1 MSTHARKQST
11 SDRSLHYRTCPLCEA
26 TCGLEVTVEGDA
38 SDGKVVRIRG
48 DRDDVFSHG
57 FICPKGSTLKQLH
70 EDPDRLSL
78 PMVKRDG
85 RHVEVSWDEA
95 FAEIEQLM
103 LPVTEEYGRE
113 SVAIYQGNP
122 AVHNHALTIYGRAL
136 ISALGTRNIYSEG
149 TVDQMPRHVSSGFLY
164 GDPLAFPVPDL
175 DRTDYLLMLG
185 ANPFESNGSLATA
198 PDFPGRLQAIQKR
211 GGRFVVVDPRRTKTA
226 KAADEHLTIRPGSD
240 AAWLAALAH
249 VLFAEALVDTG
260 AAGEH
265 LDGVDDV
272 RRLVAPFTPE
282 AVEHATWITPEITR
296 RIAREL
302 AAAPTAAVY
311 GRIGTNTV
319 PFGTLASW
327 LTDVVTIL
335 TGNLDQPGGMMWAHP
350 AHLPPHKVGP
360 GRGFVTGRRT
370 TRVSGRPETKGEF
383 PVAALQEEIETP
395 GPGKIRVL
403 VTVAGNPARSIPDSD
418 RTEAALASLDA
429 MVSVD
434 PYLNETTRHADVIL
448 PPPSA
453 LARSHY
459 DLAFYG
465 QAVRNIANYSPQL
478 FDPQGPCEEDIIAR
492 LALVAS
498 GQGAHGDPQLIH
510 DLVLDSVLR
519 AAVKPGRE
527 LEGHDV
533 AELRAQLGNRSPAD
547 RALEA
552 MLRSGWAG
560 DHFGARPEGLSMELL
575 EAHPHGIDL
584 GALTPQLPGLLRTV
598 SGRIELA
605 AAPLADDVERLQRW
619 LDEVPDGTTAN
630 SAVLVGRRHVQS
642 NNSWMHNVNV
652 LVKGRERCTLQVHP
666 ADAAAWGLID
676 RGQARITSAA
686 GSVEAPVEI
695 TNDIAQSVV
704 SLPHGWGHDAP
715 GTRLNVAA
723 RRPGVNSNV
732 LTDGS
737 MMDPLSGNAVLNGI
751 PVEVAPAPPRDT
763 EASNTESQ
771 QESETV

>member
-1 MSTHARKQST
+1 MTDH
-11 SDRSLHYRTCPLCEA
+11 SLHYRTCPLCEA
-26 TCGLEVTVEGDA
+26 TCGLEVAVEGDA
-38 SDGKVVRIRG
+38 VVRIRG

-70 EDPDRLSL
+70 EDPDRLRSPL
-78 PMVKRDG
+78 IKRDG

-95 FAEIEQLM
+95 FAEIERRL
-103 LPVTEEYGRE
+103 LPVIKEHGRE
-113 SVAIYQGNP
+113 AAAIYLGNP
-122 AVHNHALTIYGRAL
+122 NVHNHALTIYGRAL
-136 ISALGTRNIYSEG
+136 IMTLGTKSVYSAS

-164 GDPLAFPVPDL
+164 GDPLAFPLPDL

-185 ANPFESNGSLATA
+185 ANPYESNGSLATA
-198 PDFPGRLQAIQKR
+198 PDFPGRLKAIQDR

-240 AAWLAALAH
+240 AAWLAALAQ
-249 VLFAEALVDTG
+249 VLFDEDLVDTG
-260 AAGEH
+260 AAGRH
-265 LDGVDDV
+265 LYGVDEV
-272 RRLVAPFTPE
+272 RRLVTPFTPE
-282 AVEHATWITPEITR
+282 AVEHATWIAPEVTR

-319 PFGTLASW
+319 QFGTLASW
-327 LTDVVTIL
+327 LTDVVTTL

-350 AHLPPHKVGP
+350 AHLPPHQVGP

-370 TRVSGRPETKGEF
+370 TRVGGHPEVKGEF
-383 PVAALQEEIETP
+383 PVAALPEEIETP

-403 VTVAGNPARSIPDSD
+403 VTVAGNPARSIPDSA
-418 RTEAALASLDA
+418 RTEAALASLDV
-429 MVSVD
+429 MVSID

-465 QAVRNIANYSPQL
+465 QAIRNIANYSPPL
-478 FDPQGPCEEDIIAR
+478 FDADGPLEEDIIAR

-498 GQGAHGDPQLIH
+498 GQGADGDPQLIH
-510 DLVLDSVLR
+510 DMVLDSVLH
-519 AAVKPGRE
+519 ASVKPGRP

-533 AELRAQLGNRSPAD
+533 AELRAQLGDRSPAD
-547 RALEA
+547 RVLEA

-560 DHFGARPEGLSMELL
+560 DHFGAHPEGLSMELL
-575 EAHPHGIDL
+575 EANPHGIDL
-584 GALTPQLPGLLRTV
+584 GPLTPQLPGLLRTT

-605 AAPLADDVERLQRW
+605 ATPLADDVERLQRW
-619 LDEVPDGTTAN
+619 LDDVPDRP
-630 SAVLVGRRHVQS
+630 VLVGRRHLRS

-666 ADAAAWGLID
+666 GDAEAWGLAD
-676 RGQARITSAA
+676 GGQARITSAA
-686 GSVEAPVEI
+686 GSVVAPVEV
-695 TNDIAQSVV
+695 TDDIARSVV

-737 MMDPLSGNAVLNGI
+737 IIDPLSGNAVLNGI
-751 PVEVAPAPPRDT
+751 PVEVTPAPPRDT
-763 EASNTESQ
+763 EGQ
-771 QESETV
+771 RESETV

>member
-1 MSTHARKQST
+1 MT
-11 SDRSLHYRTCPLCEA
+11 DRSLHYRTCPLCEA
-26 TCGLEVTVEGDA
+26 TCGLEVAVE
-38 SDGKVVRIRG
+38 DGKVARIRG

-70 EDPDRLSL
+70 DDPDRLRSPL
-78 PMVKRDG
+78 VKRDG

-95 FAEIEQLM
+95 FAEIERRM
-103 LPVTEEYGRE
+103 LPVIEERGRE

-136 ISALGTRNIYSEG
+136 ISALGTRNIYSAG
-149 TVDQMPRHVSSGFLY
+149 TVDQMPRHASSGFLY
-164 GDPLAFPVPDL
+164 GDPLAFPVPDI

-185 ANPFESNGSLATA
+185 ANPYESNGSLATA
-198 PDFPGRLQAIQKR
+198 PDFPSRLQAIRDR
-211 GGRFVVVDPRRTKTA
+211 GGRLVVVDPRRTKTA

-240 AAWLAALAH
+240 AAWLAALAQ
-249 VLFAEALVDTG
+249 VLFDEDLVDTG

-265 LDGVDDV
+265 LDGVDAV

-282 AVEHATWITPEITR
+282 AVEHATWIAPEVTR

-335 TGNLDQPGGMMWAHP
+335 TGNLDRPGGMMWAHP
-350 AHLPPHKVGP
+350 AHLPPRRVGP

-370 TRVSGRPETKGEF
+370 TRVSGHPEVKGEF
-383 PVAALQEEIETP
+383 PVAALPEEIETP
-395 GPGKIRVL
+395 GPGQIRVL

-418 RTEAALASLDA
+418 RTEAALASLDV

-448 PPPSA
+448 PPPSQ
-453 LARSHY
+453 LERSHY

-465 QAVRNIANYSPQL
+465 QAVRNIANYSPPV
-478 FDPQGPCEEDIIAR
+478 FNAQGPLEEDIIAR

-498 GQGAHGDPQLIH
+498 GQGANGDPQLIH
-510 DLVLDSVLR
+510 DLVLDTVLQ
-519 AAVKPGRE
+519 AAVKQGRP
-527 LEGHDV
+527 LEGADIAH
-533 AELRAQLGNRSPAD
+533 LRAQLGDRSPAD

-560 DHFGARPEGLSMELL
+560 DHFGATPGGLSMELL
-575 EAHPHGIDL
+575 DANPHGIDL
-584 GALTPQLPGLLRTV
+584 GPLTPQLPGLLRTA

-605 AAPLADDVERLQRW
+605 AMPLADDVERLRAW
-619 LDEVPDGTTAN
+619 LGEVPDRP
-630 SAVLVGRRHVQS
+630 VLVGRRHVRS
-642 NNSWMHNVNV
+642 NNSWMHNVDV

-666 ADAAAWGLID
+666 ADAEAWGLID
-676 RGQARITSAA
+676 GGHARITSAA
-686 GSVEAPVEI
+686 GSVVAPVEV
-695 TNDIAQSVV
+695 TDDIARSVV
-704 SLPHGWGHDAP
+704 SL
-715 GTRLNVAA
+715 
-723 RRPGVNSNV
+723 
-732 LTDGS
+732 
-737 MMDPLSGNAVLNGI
+737 
-751 PVEVAPAPPRDT
+751 
-763 EASNTESQ
+763 
-771 QESETV
+771 

>member
-1 MSTHARKQST
+1 MSTHAKKQST

-38 SDGKVVRIRG
+38 SGGNVVRIRG
-48 DRDDVFSHG
+48 DRADVFSHG

-70 EDPDRLSL
+70 EDPDRLSS

-95 FAEIEQLM
+95 FAEIERLM
-103 LPVTEEYGRE
+103 LPVIEEHGRE

-136 ISALGTRNIYSEG
+136 ISALGTRNIYSAG

-185 ANPFESNGSLATA
+185 ANPYESNGSLATA
-198 PDFPGRLQAIQKR
+198 PDFPGRLQAIQER
-211 GGRFVVVDPRRTKTA
+211 GGRFVVIDPRRTKTA
-226 KAADEHLTIRPGSD
+226 KAADEHLMIRPGSD
-240 AAWLAALAH
+240 AAWLAALAQ
-249 VLFAEALVDTG
+249 VLFDEDLVDTG

-265 LDGVDDV
+265 LADGHLDDV

-282 AVEHATWITPEITR
+282 AVEHATWITADTTR

-350 AHLPPHKVGP
+350 AHLPPHKAGP
-360 GRGFVTGRRT
+360 GRGFVTGRRS
-370 TRVSGRPETKGEF
+370 TRVSGHPEVLGQF
-383 PVAALQEEIETP
+383 PVAALPEEIETP
-395 GPGKIRVL
+395 GPGKTRVL

-418 RTEAALASLDA
+418 RTEAALASLDV

-448 PPPSA
+448 PPPSQ
-453 LARSHY
+453 LERSHY

-465 QAVRNIANYSPQL
+465 QAIRNIANYSPQL
-478 FDPQGPCEEDIIAR
+478 FAPQGQREEDIIAR
-492 LALVAS
+492 LAMVAS
-498 GQGAHGDPQLIH
+498 GQGADGDPQLIH
-510 DLVLDSVLR
+510 DMVLDAVLHTST
-519 AAVKPGRE
+519 KPGRA
-527 LEGHDV
+527 LEDRDV
-533 AELRAQLGNRSPAD
+533 AELRAQLGDRSPAD
-547 RALEA
+547 RVLEA

-560 DHFGARPEGLSMELL
+560 DHFGATPDGLNMEFL
-575 EAHPHGIDL
+575 EANPHGIDL
-584 GALTPQLPGLLRTV
+584 GALTPQLPGLLRTT

-605 AAPLADDVERLQRW
+605 AQPLANDVGRLRRS
-619 LDEVPDGTTAN
+619 LNDVPQVP
-630 SAVLVGRRHVQS
+630 VLVGRRHVQS

-666 ADAAAWGLID
+666 GDAKAWGLTD
-676 RGQARITSAA
+676 GGQAWITSAA
-686 GSVEAPVEI
+686 GSVVAPVEI
-695 TNDIAQSVV
+695 TDDIARSVV

-737 MMDPLSGNAVLNGI
+737 IMDPLSGNAVLNGI
-751 PVEVAPAPPRDT
+751 PVEVTPAPPRDT

>member
-1 MSTHARKQST
+1 M
-11 SDRSLHYRTCPLCEA
+11 SDRSVHYRTCPLCEA
-26 TCGLEVTVEGDA
+26 TCGLEVTVEADA
-38 SDGKVVRIRG
+38 VVRIRG

-57 FICPKGSTLKQLH
+57 FICPKGSTLKHLH
-70 EDPDRLSL
+70 EDPDRLSS

-95 FAEIEQLM
+95 FAEIERRM
-103 LPVTEEYGRE
+103 LPVIEEHGRE

-136 ISALGTRNIYSEG
+136 ISALGTRNIYSAG

-185 ANPFESNGSLATA
+185 ANPYESNGSLATA
-198 PDFPGRLQAIQKR
+198 PDFPGRLQAIQER

-226 KAADEHLTIRPGSD
+226 KAADEHLAIRPGSD

-249 VLFAEALVDTG
+249 VLFDEDLVDTG

-265 LDGVDDV
+265 LDGVDEV
-272 RRLVAPFTPE
+272 RRLVAPFTPQ
-282 AVEHATWITPEITR
+282 AVEHATWITPEVTR

-350 AHLPPHKVGP
+350 AHLPPHQAGP

-370 TRVSGRPETKGEF
+370 TRVSGRPEVKGEF
-383 PVAALQEEIETP
+383 PVAALPEEIETP
-395 GPGKIRVL
+395 GHGKIRVL
-403 VTVAGNPARSIPDSD
+403 VTVAGNPARSIPDSE
-418 RTEAALASLDA
+418 RTEAALAALDV

-465 QAVRNIANYSPQL
+465 QAIRNIANYSPSL
-478 FDPQGPCEEDIIAR
+478 FDTDAPREEDIIAR

-498 GQGAHGDPQLIH
+498 GQGADGEPQLIH
-510 DLVLDSVLR
+510 DIVLDNVLQ
-519 AAVKPGRE
+519 ASVKPGRP
-527 LEGHDV
+527 LEGADV
-533 AELRAQLGNRSPAD
+533 AELRAQLGERSPAD
-547 RALEA
+547 RVLEA

-575 EAHPHGIDL
+575 EANPHGIDL
-584 GALTPQLPGLLRTV
+584 GALTPQLPGLLRTT
-598 SGRIELA
+598 SGKIELA
-605 AAPLADDVERLQRW
+605 ATPLADDVERLRRW
-619 LDEVPDGTTAN
+619 LDEVPDGP
-630 SAVLVGRRHVQS
+630 VLVGRRHVRS
-642 NNSWMHNVNV
+642 NNSWMHNVSV

-666 ADAAAWGLID
+666 GDAEAWGLTD
-676 RGQARITSAA
+676 GGQAQITSAA
-686 GSVEAPVEI
+686 GSVVAPVEV
-695 TNDIAQSVV
+695 TDEIARSVV

-737 MMDPLSGNAVLNGI
+737 VMDPLSGNAVLNGI
-751 PVEVAPAPPRDT
+751 PVEVIPALP
-763 EASNTESQ
+763 SNTESQ
-771 QESETV
+771 REPETA

>member
-1 MSTHARKQST
+1 MSTHARKPST

-26 TCGLEVTVEGDA
+26 TCGLEVAVEDET
-38 SDGKVVRIRG
+38 VVRIRG
-48 DRDDVFSHG
+48 DRDDVFSQG
-57 FICPKGSTLKQLH
+57 FICPKGSTLKHLH
-70 EDPDRLSL
+70 EDPDRLRS

-85 RHVEVSWDEA
+85 AHVEVSWDEA
-95 FAEIEQLM
+95 FAEIERLM
-103 LPVTEEYGRE
+103 MPVIEEHGRE

-122 AVHNHALTIYGRAL
+122 SVHNHALTIYGRAL
-136 ISALGTRNIYSEG
+136 ITSLGTRNIYSAG

-164 GDPLAFPVPDL
+164 GDPLAFPLPDL

-185 ANPFESNGSLATA
+185 ANPYESNGSLATA
-198 PDFPGRLQAIQKR
+198 PDFPGRLTGIQER

-226 KAADEHLTIRPGSD
+226 KAADEHLVIRPGGD

-249 VLFAEALVDTG
+249 VLFDEDLIDTG

-265 LDGVDDV
+265 LDGVDEV
-272 RRLVAPFTPE
+272 RRVVAPFTPE
-282 AVEHATWITPEITR
+282 TVEQATWITPEVTR

-327 LTDVVTIL
+327 LTDVLTIL

-350 AHLPPHKVGP
+350 AHQPPHKAGP
-360 GRGFVTGRRT
+360 GRGFVTGRRSS
-370 TRVSGRPETKGEF
+370 RVSGHPEVLGQF
-383 PVAALQEEIETP
+383 PVAALPEEIETP
-395 GPGKIRVL
+395 GPGKLRVF

-418 RTEAALASLDA
+418 RTDAALAALDV

-448 PPPSA
+448 PPPSQ
-453 LARSHY
+453 LERSHY

-465 QAVRNIANYSPQL
+465 QAIRNIANYSPAL
-478 FDPQGPCEEDIIAR
+478 FEPDGPREEDIIAR

-498 GQGAHGDPQLIH
+498 GAGADSDPQIIH
-510 DLVLDSVLR
+510 DLVLDTVL
-519 AAVKPGRE
+519 ASATKPGRA
-527 LEGHDV
+527 LEGCDV
-533 AELRAQLGNRSPAD
+533 ADLRAQLGDRSPAD

-560 DHFGARPEGLSMELL
+560 DHFGATPGGLSMEVLD
-575 EAHPHGIDL
+575 ANPHGIDL
-584 GALTPQLPGLLRTV
+584 GALTPQLPAMLRTTT
-598 SGRIELA
+598 GRIDMA
-605 AAPLADDVERLQRW
+605 AQPLIDDTARLVQSLDDVT
-619 LDEVPDGTTAN
+619 DGP
-630 SAVLVGRRHVQS
+630 VLVGRRHVRS

-666 ADAAAWGLID
+666 ADAEAWGLCD
-676 RGQARITSAA
+676 GAHARITSAA
-686 GSVEAPVEI
+686 GSVEAPVEV
-695 TNDIAQSVV
+695 TDDIARTVV
-704 SLPHGWGHDAP
+704 SLPHGWGHGAP
-715 GTRLNVAA
+715 GTRMNVAA
-723 RRPGVNSNV
+723 SRPGVNSNV

-737 MMDPLSGNAVLNGI
+737 IIDPLSGNAVLNGI
-751 PVEVAPAPPRDT
+751 PVKIQAIPGAPVLENA
-763 EASNTESQ
+763 
-771 QESETV
+771 

>member
-1 MSTHARKQST
+1 MTG
-11 SDRSLHYRTCPLCEA
+11 RSLHYRTCPLCEA
-26 TCGLEVTVEGDA
+26 TCGLEVAVE
-38 SDGKVVRIRG
+38 DGKVARIRG

-70 EDPDRLSL
+70 DDPDRLRSPL
-78 PMVKRDG
+78 VKRDG

-95 FAEIEQLM
+95 FAEIERRM
-103 LPVTEEYGRE
+103 LPVIDEHGRE

-136 ISALGTRNIYSEG
+136 ISALGTRNIYSAG
-149 TVDQMPRHVSSGFLY
+149 TADQMPRHASSGFLY
-164 GDPLAFPVPDL
+164 GDPLAFPVPDI

-185 ANPFESNGSLATA
+185 ANPYESNGSLATA
-198 PDFPGRLQAIQKR
+198 PDFPSRLQAIRDR
-211 GGRFVVVDPRRTKTA
+211 GGRLVVVDPRRTKTA

-240 AAWLAALAH
+240 AAWLAALAQ
-249 VLFAEALVDTG
+249 VLFDEDLVDTG

-265 LDGVDDV
+265 LDGVDAV

-282 AVEHATWITPEITR
+282 AVEHATWIAPEVTR

-335 TGNLDQPGGMMWAHP
+335 TGNLDRPGGMMWAHP
-350 AHLPPHKVGP
+350 AHLPPRRVGP

-370 TRVSGRPETKGEF
+370 TRVSGHPEVKGEF
-383 PVAALQEEIETP
+383 PVAALPEEIETP
-395 GPGKIRVL
+395 GPGQIRVL

-418 RTEAALASLDA
+418 RTEAALASLDV

-448 PPPSA
+448 PPPSQ
-453 LARSHY
+453 LERSHY

-465 QAVRNIANYSPQL
+465 QAVRNIANYSPPV
-478 FDPQGPCEEDIIAR
+478 FDAQGPLEEDIIAR

-498 GQGAHGDPQLIH
+498 GQGADGDPQLIH
-510 DLVLDSVLR
+510 DLVLDTVLQ
-519 AAVKPGRE
+519 AAVKPGRP
-527 LEGHDV
+527 LEGADIAH
-533 AELRAQLGNRSPAD
+533 LRAQLGDRSPAD

-560 DHFGARPEGLSMELL
+560 DHFGAAPGGLSMELL
-575 EAHPHGIDL
+575 DANPHGIDL
-584 GALTPQLPGLLRTV
+584 GPLTPQLPGLLRTA

-605 AAPLADDVERLQRW
+605 ATPLTDDVERLRAW
-619 LDEVPDGTTAN
+619 LGEVPDRL
-630 SAVLVGRRHVQS
+630 VLVGRRHVRS
-642 NNSWMHNVNV
+642 NNSWMHNVDV

-666 ADAAAWGLID
+666 ADAEAWGLID
-676 RGQARITSAA
+676 GGRARITSVA
-686 GSVEAPVEI
+686 GSVMAPVEV
-695 TNDIAQSVV
+695 TDDIARSVV

-715 GTRLNVAA
+715 GTRLNVAG

-737 MMDPLSGNAVLNGI
+737 IIDPLSGNAVLNGI
-751 PVEVAPAPPRDT
+751 PVEVTPAPSST
-763 EASNTESQ
+763 TESH